1 MNIFFSALA
10 IIVILIYIGA
20 IFYLLHTKKLYLKY
34 ALLWLF
40 TGVIMIALILFPQM
54 LQWFFT
60 LCGFQVFSNGLFAVL
75 VFFILIILLALTS
88 IVSRLNEANRKLV
101 QTVALLERR
110 IRELE
115 EKCRTDF

>member
-1 MNIFFSALA
+1 MNLFFSVLALT
-10 IIVILIYIGA
+10 VILLYVSV

-34 ALLWLF
+34 ALLWFL
-40 TGVIMIALILFPQM
+40 TGVTMIALILFPQL

-75 VFFILIILLALTS
+75 VFFILLILLALTS
-88 IVSRLNEANRKLV
+88 IASRLNDANRKLI
-101 QTVALLERR
+101 QTVALLEKR

-115 EKCRTDF
+115 ENLRD